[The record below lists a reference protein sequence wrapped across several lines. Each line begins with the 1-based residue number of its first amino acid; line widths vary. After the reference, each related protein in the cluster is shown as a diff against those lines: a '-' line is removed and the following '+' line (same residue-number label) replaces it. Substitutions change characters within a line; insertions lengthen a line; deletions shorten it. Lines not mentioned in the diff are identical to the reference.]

1 MDSDLI
7 DAWNA
12 NAAAND
18 LILGALGSEDLE
30 ARYSPKTRTVA
41 SQFAHL
47 HNVRISHTEARKA
60 EGADALTSFARGT
73 QPTKRE
79 LTSALAASSEVVRA
93 LFADCDRTGKMR
105 AWSGRSA
112 VSFLGYLIS
121 HESHHRG
128 LVLVSL
134 RLSGRKLD
142 KDVTYGI
149 WNWRKLGQEA

>member
-1 MDSDLI
+1 MESDLI

-12 NAAAND
+12 NVAAND
-18 LILGALGSEDLE
+18 LILGALGPEDLE
-30 ARYSPKTRTVA
+30 ARYSPRTRTVA

-47 HNVRISHTEARKA
+47 HNVRISHAEARKA
-60 EGADALTSFARGT
+60 KGFDALEKYPRGAE
-73 QPTKRE
+73 PTKKE
-79 LTSALAASSEVVRA
+79 LTKSLAASNDVIRELLA
-93 LFADCDRTGKMR
+93 ECERTGKMKS
-105 AWSGRSA
+105 WSGRSP

-128 LVLVSL
+128 LVIVSL

-149 WNWRKLGQEA
+149 WNWSKLGRQD